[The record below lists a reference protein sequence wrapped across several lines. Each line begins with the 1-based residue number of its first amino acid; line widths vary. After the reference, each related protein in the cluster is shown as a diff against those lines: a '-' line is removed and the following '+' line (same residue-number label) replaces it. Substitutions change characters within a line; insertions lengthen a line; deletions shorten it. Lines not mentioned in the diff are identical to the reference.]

1 MNSLIKYP
9 FKKILSIFEEFG
21 RFIMLIVNVFRS
33 YNSWSVYLSNSIDQ
47 MIIIGTNSIPIV
59 IITSFFTG
67 MVSSVQASYQMESTL
82 TPKWIIGS
90 LVGETMLLELA
101 PVITSLVLAGRI
113 GATIAAE
120 LGTMRV
126 TEQID
131 ALESI
136 SLDPIAYLVFPRVFA
151 GIIMFPVLI
160 IIADVFGISGGVFAA
175 AFSLDIDTY
184 QFMKGFKT
192 WFKPWDA
199 WYGIIK
205 GLSFGIA
212 ITSISC
218 FYGYYTKGGAA
229 GVGKS
234 TTSSVVVSC
243 VAIMLLDYIL
253 AALLL

>member
-1 MNSLIKYP
+1 MNKLFLII
-9 FKKILSIFEEFG
+9 FIL
-21 RFIMLIVNVFRS
+21 
-33 YNSWSVYLSNSIDQ
+33 LSNS
-47 MIIIGTNSIPIV
+47 
-59 IITSFFTG
+59 
-67 MVSSVQASYQMESTL
+67 
-82 TPKWIIGS
+82 
-90 LVGETMLLELA
+90 
-101 PVITSLVLAGRI
+101 
-113 GATIAAE
+113 
-120 LGTMRV
+120 
-126 TEQID
+126 
-131 ALESI
+131 
-136 SLDPIAYLVFPRVFA
+136 
-151 GIIMFPVLI
+151 
-160 IIADVFGISGGVFAA
+160 

-218 FYGYYTKGGAA
+218 FYGYYTRGGAA

>member
-1 MNSLIKYP
+1 MYKLLKNLINHV
-9 FKKILSIFEEFG
+9 LLIFENFG
-21 RFIMLIVNVFRS
+21 RYTFLIGNIFRS
-33 YNSWSVYLSNSIDQ
+33 YNSWGLYISNAIDQ
-47 MIIIGTNSIPIV
+47 MIMIGTKSIPIV
-59 IITSFFTG
+59 ILTSFFTG
-67 MVSSVQASYQMESTL
+67 MVSSVQAGYQMESSI
-82 TPKWIIGS
+82 TPKWVIGS

-101 PVITSLVLAGRI
+101 PVITCLVLAGRI

-151 GIIMFPVLI
+151 GFVMFPVLI
-160 IIADVFGISGGVFAA
+160 IIADIFGISGGVFAA
-175 AFSLDIDTY
+175 ATSLDIDTY

-218 FYGYYTKGGAA
+218 FYGFYTKGGAA

-234 TTSSVVVSC
+234 TTSGVVVSC

>member
-1 MNSLIKYP
+1 MKYILLHIGQYFIMISKVFSFPEKKKIFFKQFNLELEKTGLNSL
-9 FKKILSIFEEFG
+9 G
-21 RFIMLIVNVFRS
+21 IVT
-33 YNSWSVYLSNSIDQ
+33 
-47 MIIIGTNSIPIV
+47 II
-59 IITSFFTG
+59 SFFIG
-67 MVSSVQASYQMESTL
+67 AVVSIQTAFNFESPLYPKYLIGYATRESLILEFCPTMLALILAGKVGSNIASE
-82 TPKWIIGS
+82 IGS
-90 LVGETMLLELA
+90 
-101 PVITSLVLAGRI
+101 
-113 GATIAAE
+113 
-120 LGTMRV
+120 MRV

-131 ALESI
+131 ALESL

-151 GIIMFPVLI
+151 GFIMFPVLI

-175 AFSLDIDTY
+175 ATSLDIDTY

-205 GLSFGIA
+205 GLSFGMA

-218 FYGYYTKGGAA
+218 FYGFYTRGGAA